1 MKKYTF
7 ALLTIFLIIACS
19 QNKKDKLLGTWY
31 NSSVE
36 ENFSPKDTVRRFI
49 EYADNKETSTLYTT
63 NGSDWE
69 YFKGI
74 SWYLGNTEQIN
85 FISNDKFEIL
95 LPDSVKKFVGLKENP
110 VYNRVKKTIAPNKMI
125 FDLYTN
131 FYPFGNSLSIDTLGD
146 ETIYY
151 NYVLTESKDKSMST
165 LEHQIKYFIDKQMKS
180 LPKKEELLKYDELY
194 KSLVNIYTWEDLN
207 SKILMECYFKNKDTT
222 DQYKFNDKDE
232 LEVKIWQ
239 NIK

>member
-1 MKKYTF
+1 MKKITF
-7 ALLTIFLIIACS
+7 TLLTIFLIIACS
-19 QNKKDKLLGTWY
+19 KNKKDKLIGTWY
-31 NSSVE
+31 NSSIE
-36 ENFSPKDTVRRFI
+36 ENFSLNDTVKSYI
-49 EYADNKETSTLYTT
+49 EYTANKETYTLYTT
-63 NGSDWE
+63 NGNDWE
-69 YFKGI
+69 YFKGT
-74 SWYLGNTEQIN
+74 SWYLSNTEQIN

-110 VYNRVKKTIAPNKMI
+110 VYNLVKKTIEPNKMI
-125 FDLYTN
+125 FDLYIN

-151 NYVLTESKDKSMST
+151 NYVLTESKDKSIST

-180 LPKKEELLKYDELY
+180 LAKNEDLLKYDELY

-207 SKILMECYFKNKDTT
+207 SKILMECYFRNKDTT
-222 DQYKFNDKDE
+222 DQSKFNDKDE
-232 LEVKIWQ
+232 LEVKMWQ

>member
-1 MKKYTF
+1 MKKFTF

-36 ENFSPKDTVRRFI
+36 KNFSPNDTVKRFI
-49 EYADNKETSTLYTT
+49 EYADNKENSTLYST

-74 SWYLGNTEQIN
+74 SWYLGNVRQIV
-85 FISNDKFEIL
+85 FISKDKFEIH
-95 LPDSVKKFVGLKENP
+95 LPDSIKEFVGIKENP
-110 VYNRVKKTIAPNKMI
+110 VYNRVEKNIKPNKMI
-125 FDLYTN
+125 YDLYNN
-131 FYPFGNSLSIDTLGD
+131 FYAFGNSLSIDTLGD

-151 NYVLTESKDKSMST
+151 NYVLTETKDKSIST
-165 LEHQIKYFIDKQMKS
+165 LEHQIKYFIDKQMNS
-180 LPKKEELLKYDELY
+180 LPKKEDLLKYDQLY

-207 SKILMECYFKNKDTT
+207 AKILMECYFKNKDTT
-222 DQYKFNDKDE
+222 DQFTFNDKDE